1 MPSVAGLSATLT
13 CARVWPGIILFF
25 IYTGVEVAAGQW
37 TYSLLTEARSV
48 SAPMAGAAVSAYWGS
63 FTVAR
68 VLAAA
73 LVPRIGPRVVLR
85 AALMSAPVGGA
96 LLWLADGPALHVL
109 ALIVLGA
116 SLASVYPLVMA
127 ETARRVGDRY
137 ALHAVGLQVSAAYL
151 GAGGNPGRHRRAR
164 GNIRTRCHR
173 ARPGGTGGDRS
184 WCPSFHS
191 GQQVF
196 CARRASARRA
206 HLTLACLRQPLG
218 PCS

>member
-151 GAGGNPGRHRRAR
+151 GAGA
-164 GNIRTRCHR
+164 I
-173 ARPGGTGGDRS
+173 PGGIGVLAGIYGLDVIGPALAMLAMIVLGVHHFTRDSRYS
-184 WCPSFHS
+184 ALDAPLPA
-191 GQQVF
+191 
-196 CARRASARRA
+196 AR
-206 HLTLACLRQPLG
+206 T
-218 PCS
+218 